1 MILVIPVFVAV
12 ANVMANRLVTETLEN
27 LSDFQTKN
35 KEYHNL
41 VTISRGKKSVFDI
54 LSFNRSWQLNVLN
67 FGLKISCTIDYKTTN
82 YFHRFKSRP
91 IC

>member
-12 ANVMANRLVTETLEN
+12 ANVMANKLVTETLEN

-41 VTISRGKKSVFDI
+41 VTINMFL
-54 LSFNRSWQLNVLN
+54 LSLNRSWQLKVLN
-67 FGLKISCTIDYKTTN
+67 VGIKISYTIDYKTIN
-82 YFHRFKSRP
+82 YLHRFKSRA

>member
-12 ANVMANRLVTETLEN
+12 ANVMANKLVTGVLEN

-41 VTISRGKKSVFDI
+41 VSIFL
-54 LSFNRSWQLNVLN
+54 LSFNRSWQSKVLN
-67 FGLKISCTIDYKTTN
+67 FGIKISYTIDYKIIN
-82 YFHRFKSRP
+82 YLHLFKSRA

>member
-12 ANVMANRLVTETLEN
+12 ANVMANKLVTVVLEN

-41 VTISRGKKSVFDI
+41 VTIFL
-54 LSFNRSWQLNVLN
+54 LSLNRSWQLKVLN
-67 FGLKISCTIDYKTTN
+67 VGIKISYTIDYKTIN
-82 YFHRFKSRP
+82 YLHRFKSRA

>member
-12 ANVMANRLVTETLEN
+12 ANVMANKLVTGVLEN

-41 VTISRGKKSVFDI
+41 VSIY
-54 LSFNRSWQLNVLN
+54 VLIK
-67 FGLKISCTIDYKTTN
+67 FQ
-82 YFHRFKSRP
+82 
-91 IC
+91 

>member
-12 ANVMANRLVTETLEN
+12 ANVMANKLVTETLEN

-41 VTISRGKKSVFDI
+41 VTIFL
-54 LSFNRSWQLNVLN
+54 LSFNRSWQLKVLN
-67 FGLKISCTIDYKTTN
+67 FGIKISYTIDYKTIN
-82 YFHRFKSRP
+82 HLHRFKSRA
-91 IC
+91 IF